1 VITFLTL
8 PEVARRLRYEDAEGV
23 LTPKALHACRKWL
36 SNHGIRPS
44 LKRGLF
50 RVEAI
55 ETAIARI
62 ELAESR
68 RRNRGFQSRSTRFQ
82 QTQGALHGS
91 HVSCEGVGQVHAGDV
106 TEGSHG
112 TLLNSIEQVTR

>member
-1 VITFLTL
+1 MTFLTL
-8 PEVARRLRYEDAEGV
+8 PEVARRLRYEDASGE

-36 SNHGIRPS
+36 ANHGIRPS

-55 ETAIARI
+55 EAAVERI

-68 RRNRGFQSRSTRFQ
+68 RRNRGFKAHASRFQ
-82 QTQGALHGS
+82 QAKGALHGAE
-91 HVSCEGVGQVHAGDV
+91 VTLKGGLDVHAADSAPV
-106 TEGSHG
+106 DDAAH
-112 TLLNSIEQVTR
+112 LNSLEGAR

>member
-82 QTQGALHGS
+82 QSQGALHGA
-91 HVSCEGVGQVHAGDV
+91 HVSGEGVGEFHAGDSG
-106 TEGSHG
+106 EGGDQMHVH
-112 TLLNSIEQVTR
+112 NVEQAR

>member
-82 QTQGALHGS
+82 QSQGALHGA
-91 HVSCEGVGQVHAGDV
+91 HVSGEGVGEFHAGSVDAPANP
-106 TEGSHG
+106 EQI
-112 TLLNSIEQVTR
+112 NSVVGAR

>member
-68 RRNRGFQSRSTRFQ
+68 RRNRGFQSRSARFQ
-82 QTQGALHGS
+82 QSQGALHGA
-91 HVSCEGVGQVHAGDV
+91 HVSGEGVGEFHAGDSG
-106 TEGSHG
+106 EGGDQMHVH
-112 TLLNSIEQVTR
+112 NVEQAR

>member
-68 RRNRGFQSRSTRFQ
+68 RRNRGLQSRSSRFQ
-82 QTQGALHGS
+82 QGKGSLHAAHLS
-91 HVSCEGVGQVHAGDV
+91 GQVVGDV
-106 TEGSHG
+106 SHAASVD
-112 TLLNSIEQVTR
+112 TARSAEQINSVEAAR